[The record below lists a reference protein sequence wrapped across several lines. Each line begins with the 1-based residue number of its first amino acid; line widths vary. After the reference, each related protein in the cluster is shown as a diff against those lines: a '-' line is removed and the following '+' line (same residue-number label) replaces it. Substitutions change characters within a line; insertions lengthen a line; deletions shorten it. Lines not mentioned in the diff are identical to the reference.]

1 MILIK
6 SAQVVDGTG
15 KPPYKAD
22 VLIKDDKIS
31 AIGNYATKKAE
42 VIVDGLGYY
51 VTPGFIDV
59 NTDADH
65 YLALFTNPSQSDFI
79 KQGVTTTIGGQC
91 GSSLA
96 PLLYGS
102 LESIQKWTDIRQ
114 INVDWHTMK
123 EFLKTLEKTKIGVN
137 FGTLIGH
144 STIRRA
150 LIGEELR
157 DLTESELKVFEHIIE
172 KAMEEGALGFS
183 TGLGYVHSRIAS
195 YQEIL
200 QLIKIVAKHGG
211 VYATHLRNEEDK
223 IVGSVKEAIRLTKET
238 DVKTLISHFRPL
250 KGFEKNYEEA
260 LEIIQKET
268 DKLNFNFD
276 GYPFDAS
283 VVPIYTLL
291 PKWAQNG
298 GLHDMLENLRSQEIQ
313 KRLLQEFSHINGDD
327 IIVAQA
333 PTAQYLV
340 GKTLGAFARNQEL
353 ELSPA
358 LIKLMLLTGLQATV
372 IYKNINLGLAIKSLM
387 SDKALVA
394 SNSAGLPERND
405 IIKHERFYNTFPKF
419 LEIAGAANWPIEQ
432 TIKKFTSVPAQ
443 KFDIKKRGLLKESYQ
458 ADLTMIRDNKISDV
472 FVNGKQAMKNGKI
485 QDVLAGRVIKKNSA

>member
-6 SAQVVDGTG
+6 SAQIIDGAG

-42 VIVDGLGYY
+42 VIIDGLGYY
-51 VTPGFIDV
+51 LTPGFIDV

-65 YLALFTNPSQSDFI
+65 YLSLFTNPSQSDFI

-123 EFLKTLEKTKIGVN
+123 EFLKTLGRTKIGVN

-150 LIGEELR
+150 IIGEELR
-157 DLTESELKVFEHIIE
+157 DLTDSELKVFEHIIE

-183 TGLGYVHSRIAS
+183 TGLGYAHSRATP

-200 QLIKIVAKHGG
+200 QLVKIVTKHGG
-211 VYATHLRNEEDK
+211 VYATHLRNEEEK
-223 IVGSVKEAIRLTKET
+223 IAGSVKEAIRLARET
-238 DVKTLISHFRPL
+238 GVKTLISHFRPL
-250 KGFEKNYEEA
+250 NGFEKNYEEA

-268 DKLNFNFD
+268 DELDFHFD

-291 PKWAQNG
+291 PKWAQSG
-298 GLHDMLENLRSQEIQ
+298 GLRDMLENLSSNETQE
-313 KRLLQEFSHINGDD
+313 RLLKEFSHINGDD

-333 PTAQYLV
+333 PTAKYLV
-340 GKTLGAFARNQEL
+340 GKTLGTFARNHEL
-353 ELSPA
+353 ELSSA
-358 LIKLMLLTGLQATV
+358 LIKLMILTGFKAVV
-372 IYKNINLGLAIKSLM
+372 IYKNINVDLAIQGLM

-394 SNSAGLPERND
+394 SNSACLPEKND
-405 IIKHERFYNTFPKF
+405 IVKHERFYNTFPKF
-419 LEIAGAANWPIEQ
+419 LEITGATNRSIEK
-432 TIKKFTSVPAQ
+432 TIQ
-443 KFDIKKRGLLKESYQ
+443 
-458 ADLTMIRDNKISDV
+458 IR
-472 FVNGKQAMKNGKI
+472 
-485 QDVLAGRVIKKNSA
+485 